1 MRTALISDIHGNLE
15 ALRAVLDDISTRQ
28 VDQVCS
34 LGDVIGY
41 GCDPVACLNLV
52 SERCRIKLMGNHEYA
67 TIGVLSSD
75 LMNVNARRSIFWTQS
90 QLSDRE
96 LSLIAGFKMTA
107 ELGDVLLVHAS
118 PLEPDEWHYVLSAH
132 DAGEAFRASDH
143 RLVFCG
149 HTHLPVIY
157 CRPPVGKIRT
167 VGAHDFDPDE
177 ESRYLINVGSVGQPR
192 DNDPRASYVIYDANE
207 VSVSFHRVE
216 YDVQAT
222 QAKMSQA
229 DMPQPLIDRLQVGR

>member
-15 ALRAVLDDISTRQ
+15 ALQAVLDDISTRQ

-41 GCDPVACLNLV
+41 GCDPLACLNLV
-52 SERCRIKLMGNHEYA
+52 TERCRIKLMGNHEYA
-67 TIGVLSSD
+67 AIGVLSSD
-75 LMNVNARRSIFWTQS
+75 SMNLNARQSIFWTQS

-96 LSLIAGFKMTA
+96 LSLISGFKMTA
-107 ELGDVLLVHAS
+107 EIDNALLVHSS
-118 PLEPDEWHYVLSAH
+118 PFEPDEWHYVLSAR
-132 DAGEAFRASDH
+132 DAEEAFRQSKH
-143 RLVFCG
+143 RLIFYG

-157 CRPPVGKIRT
+157 CQPPVGKIRT
-167 VGAHDFDPDE
+167 IGAHDFDPDE

-192 DNDPRASYVIYDANE
+192 DNDPRACYVVYDAGE
-207 VSVSFHRVE
+207 VSISFHRVE
-216 YDVQAT
+216 YDIQAT

-229 DMPQPLIDRLQVGR
+229 DMPKTLIDRLQVGR